1 MQSSARRSTLERR
14 AEIAAAALRII
25 GERGLTSLTT
35 ASLAAEIGV
44 TSGAL
49 FRHFTSRDAILAESV
64 RYAVERIEQTFPAP
78 DLPPLERILDL
89 ARNRVR
95 VLGADPGLAWLLRSE
110 QAFLTMPGDAVA
122 QLHSLVG
129 KTRKYLLDALV
140 EGAQDGSIRR
150 DVEPPVLL
158 LTVMGTIHAM
168 IGLNALHRK
177 ATGPG
182 QPDLDR
188 VLSGLARLV
197 APQAATAPAG
207 RAVKRTTPGRNR
219 RKK

>member
-1 MQSSARRSTLERR
+1 MQTPVRRPTLERR

-64 RYAVERIEQTFPAP
+64 RYAAQRIEETFPDP
-78 DLPPLERILDL
+78 ELQPLDRLLQL
-89 ARNRVR
+89 AANRVR

-110 QAFLTMPGDAVA
+110 QAFLTLPPDAVA
-122 QLHSLVG
+122 QLRALVA
-129 KTRKYLLDALV
+129 KTRRCVLDALV

-150 DVEPPVLL
+150 DVEPDVLV

-168 IGLNALHRK
+168 IGFGALHRK
-177 ATGPG
+177 STDGR
-182 QPDLDR
+182 PDLAR
-188 VLSGLARLV
+188 VLAGLERLV
-197 APQAATAPAG
+197 APPAATAPS
-207 RAVKRTTPGRNR
+207 RRTSRPTPGRNR
-219 RKK
+219 RQKK